1 MSSFLIPTDL
11 EKENFIKNYKAW
23 YTGYYLSGLN
33 LKNQALVNL
42 FNTNY
47 RIQISEIN
55 EFLKKYYK
63 DNKNEIDK
71 ISIKA
76 ADDAKAEKVK
86 IKNNTF
92 VDLKTLRKMLLEVI
106 KLSDEKK
113 FTKNNI
119 IIQQYDDRISNLNS
133 IISNIKNKMNID
145 SFNTQLNL
153 ANEDYYIILSRN
165 ESKLTNKKNKTTSDM
180 SNLSIIQT
188 LKNNLVTNNPTLFT
202 NTKIVDL
209 KTKAENLDYIVHEY
223 FTYEGFTKIIGVM

>member
-1 MSSFLIPTDL
+1 
-11 EKENFIKNYKAW
+11 
-23 YTGYYLSGLN
+23 
-33 LKNQALVNL
+33 
-42 FNTNY
+42 
-47 RIQISEIN
+47 
-55 EFLKKYYK
+55 
-63 DNKNEIDK
+63 
-71 ISIKA
+71 
-76 ADDAKAEKVK
+76 
-86 IKNNTF
+86 
-92 VDLKTLRKMLLEVI
+92 MLLEVI

>member
-63 DNKNEIDK
+63 DNKSEIDK
-71 ISIKA
+71 ISLKA
-76 ADDAKAEKVK
+76 SDDAKAEKVK
-86 IKNNTF
+86 IRDNKF
-92 VDLKTLRKMLLEVI
+92 VDLTTLRKMLLEVM

-113 FTKNNI
+113 ITKNI
-119 IIQQYDDRISNLNS
+119 ILIQQYDDRISNLNNL
-133 IISNIKNKMNID
+133 ISNIKNKMNID
-145 SFNTQLNL
+145 SFNKQVDL
-153 ANEDYYIILSRN
+153 AKENYYIILSRSETN
-165 ESKLTNKKNKTTSDM
+165 LTDKKNKTTNDM
-180 SNLSIIQT
+180 LILNNIQT

-202 NTKIVDL
+202 NTKIMDL
-209 KTKAENLDYIVHEY
+209 KTKSENLDYIVQEY